1 MLIGKASP
9 EDMNLHPI
17 QYQWA
22 YDLYQQA
29 VRNTWFPHEIALK
42 EDLVRLG
49 EDDRGRAPRGEVP
62 DGVLQ
67 SGASSSSTA
76 RSRSASIRI

>member
-1 MLIGKASP
+1 MLIGKPSP
-9 EDMNLHPI
+9 EDTNLHPI

-42 EDLVRLG
+42 EDLYDW
-49 EDDRGRAPRGEVP
+49 EKMTDDERHAVKF
-62 DGVLQ
+62 LM
-67 SGASSSSTA
+67 
-76 RSRSASIRI
+76 

>member
-9 EDMNLHPI
+9 EDMSLHPI
-17 QYQWA
+17 NHQWA

-42 EDLVRLG
+42 EDL
-49 EDDRGRAPRGEVP
+49 EDLAARVW
-62 DGVLQ
+62 DGVVTLKERELFVD
-67 SGASSSSTA
+67 SYDFVAEK
-76 RSRSASIRI
+76 R